1 MTRALARDLRRA
13 LALLATTA
21 VLVPTGTAV
30 APTATPTPT
39 PSATATPTPTATA
52 TPTPTQPAAPGIE
65 VDRQVITSGETHRL
79 AVFAR
84 AGTSA
89 ELFAATLPNTA
100 PRLIRQDDV
109 AADGRVV
116 WELRPGGT
124 TRFHAVVDGVRSATV
139 TVQVRRS
146 ATIGIRQA
154 SGTYTFSG
162 VVGRPQAGVQVTI
175 ARLDGST
182 GRVTGIASTRTTADG
197 RYEIRTSLPVGFA
210 GYYALTSQT
219 VDLLAGRSRLY
230 GLIVNTRPAAQA
242 DSLSLG
248 ATRSG
253 GRYVFAG
260 RLTPGRSVPV
270 TLARLVEGR
279 YVGLVGGR
287 TSADGSYRFT
297 LALPS
302 GTHFFQAVTA
312 TARSRGYG
320 VVVPAAPVRQPPTT
334 IARPADVDCEDFA
347 TQAEA
352 QAFHDRWFARFGDF
366 ARLDGD
372 DDDGRACES
381 LP

>member
-1 MTRALARDLRRA
+1 MTPPTARTLRHALVV
-13 LALLATTA
+13 LATTA
-21 VLVPTGTAV
+21 VLLPVDA
-30 APTATPTPT
+30 ALAQTATPTPT
-39 PSATATPTPTATA
+39 PSATATASPSPTATPTATS
-52 TPTPTQPAAPGIE
+52 TPTQPAAPGID
-65 VDRQVITSGETHRL
+65 VDREVITYGETHRL

-84 AGTSA
+84 AGSSA

-109 AADGRVV
+109 AGDGDGIGRVV

-124 TRFHAVVDGVRSATV
+124 TRFHAVVDGVRSATL

-154 SGTYTFSG
+154 AGTYTFSG

-175 ARLDGST
+175 ARLDSQT
-182 GRVTGIASTRTTADG
+182 RRVTGVASTRTTADG
-197 RYEIRTSLPVGFA
+197 RYEIRTALPAGFA

-230 GLIVNTRPAAQA
+230 GLIVNARPQARA

-248 ATRSG
+248 VTRSA
-253 GRYVFAG
+253 GRYVFSG

-279 YVGLVGGR
+279 YVGVVGGR

-297 LALPS
+297 LALPE
-302 GTHFFQAVTA
+302 GTHFFQTVTA

-320 VVVPAAPVRQPPTT
+320 VVVRDD
-334 IARPADVDCEDFA
+334 RPDDVDCDDFD
-347 TQAEA
+347 TQAQA
-352 QAFHDRWFARFGDF
+352 QAFHDRWFDEFGDF
-366 ARLDGD
+366 ADLDG
-372 DDDGRACES
+372 DDDGRACDS